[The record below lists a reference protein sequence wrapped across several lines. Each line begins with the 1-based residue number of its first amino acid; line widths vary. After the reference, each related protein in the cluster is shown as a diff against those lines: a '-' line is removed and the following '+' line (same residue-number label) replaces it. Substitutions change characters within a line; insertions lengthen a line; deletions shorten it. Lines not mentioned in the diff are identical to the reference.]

1 MAGAIDIMVVS
12 QPDGSLRS
20 SPFYGT
26 HLLLP
31 VSLHAPYQYVQS
43 KLIFID
49 LQCALESTLA

>member
-12 QPDGSLRS
+12 QPDGTLRS

-31 VSLHAPYQYVQS
+31 VSLYALHQCVYS
-43 KLIFID
+43 KLMFLD
-49 LQCALESTLA
+49 VQCALESTLA